1 MFPEGIVNWIL
12 FEWKIICWKL
22 TVYHWAK
29 YSRKPL
35 EKEEKINIY
44 AWKWDL
50 ICLHDEDYEQWA
62 TNRQIRYQMSTIFF
76 YLHEVMG
83 KAVHLESEKIQRCKI
98 KIMGDSET
106 TCICQLTSK
115 YSVCNLY
122 ANAFTFN
129 LILMTK
135 FERAWK

>member
-1 MFPEGIVNWIL
+1 MRLNL
-12 FEWKIICWKL
+12 F
-22 TVYHWAK
+22 TRRAM
-29 YSRKPL
+29 S
-35 EKEEKINIY
+35 
-44 AWKWDL
+44 
-50 ICLHDEDYEQWA
+50 DESANLVSNVDD
-62 TNRQIRYQMSTIFF
+62 FF

-98 KIMGDSET
+98 KIMGDSKT

-135 FERAWK
+135 FERA